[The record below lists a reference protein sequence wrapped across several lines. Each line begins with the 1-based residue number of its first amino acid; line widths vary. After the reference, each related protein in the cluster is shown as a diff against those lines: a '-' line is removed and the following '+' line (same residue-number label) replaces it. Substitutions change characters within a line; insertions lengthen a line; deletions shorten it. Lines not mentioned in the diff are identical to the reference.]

1 MPQHKYTVT
10 AGLSNKSLLKSLA
23 IGFDV
28 GLVVVTVVAIVVV
41 LVPNDWKCCA
51 TNKMEINTCVI
62 K

>member
-28 GLVVVTVVAIVVV
+28 AVVVV